1 MDEYTILEQVKI
13 RLLHYKVSTIEGED
27 VVVFDHKNEN
37 LLLEQLIKQAKQKI
51 KEIRR
56 YPSDYTEEMIEKDLE
71 SYENIVV
78 DAVVYYRSQAG
89 ESFMKS
95 YTENGISRTWIDS
108 GKLFDTVLPISHIS

>member
-51 KEIRR
+51 
-56 YPSDYTEEMIEKDLE
+56 
-71 SYENIVV
+71 
-78 DAVVYYRSQAG
+78 
-89 ESFMKS
+89 
-95 YTENGISRTWIDS
+95 
-108 GKLFDTVLPISHIS
+108 